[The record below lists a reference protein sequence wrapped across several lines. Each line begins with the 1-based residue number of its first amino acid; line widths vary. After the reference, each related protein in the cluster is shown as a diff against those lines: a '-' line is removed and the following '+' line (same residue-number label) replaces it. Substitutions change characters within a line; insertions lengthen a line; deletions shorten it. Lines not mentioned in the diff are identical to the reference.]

1 MNKITKN
8 NQTRRIVSVKQFFEA
23 ALDRLHPPEREQV
36 PGGALTQLVSK
47 MKIGHREPAFS
58 FVKESESPV
67 EQNVLADGNLARWR
81 SVHGKIGEGSA
92 SNYRL
97 PGAASIAIEGAIL
110 QMPKCL
116 NLTIAGIAA
125 CLVVGCA
132 TQSRPTLVSGQ
143 RMPNVRTTA
152 YTHTE
157 KGGPHNALG
166 TYLSGRHVM
175 SAASDWSRYPLGT
188 RFRIADTNE
197 EYVIDDYGF
206 ALIGTDTIDL
216 YKASRIEMKRWGVR
230 HVDIDIL
237 QWGSEEQSLKV
248 LAPRAKHRCARQM
261 IASLQKKR
269 TQSKKELIASLDSK
283 KPQQKKKT

>member
-1 MNKITKN
+1 
-8 NQTRRIVSVKQFFEA
+8 
-23 ALDRLHPPEREQV
+23 
-36 PGGALTQLVSK
+36 
-47 MKIGHREPAFS
+47 
-58 FVKESESPV
+58 
-67 EQNVLADGNLARWR
+67 
-81 SVHGKIGEGSA
+81 VHGKIGEGSA
-92 SNYRL
+92 LNYRL

-116 NLTIAGIAA
+116 NLTIAGIVA

-132 TQSRPTLVSGQ
+132 TQSKPTLVSGR

-157 KGGPHNALG
+157 RGGAHNALG
-166 TYLSGRHVM
+166 TYLSGRQVM

-188 RFRIADTNE
+188 RFRIADTSE
-197 EYVIDDYGF
+197 EYMIDDYGT

-216 YKASRIEMKRWGVR
+216 YKSSRLDMKRWGVR

-248 LAPRAKHRCARQM
+248 LRPRAKHDCVRRM
-261 IASLQKKR
+261 VASLERKK
-269 TQSKKELIASLDSK
+269 TPQKKELIASLDPK